1 MYLGINE
8 VVYQLINQSIFLEII
23 IIICLVISELD
34 IQSVNQSI
42 NLFGVYHH
50 NRHTYSEPRWTVQ
63 GECLMSR
70 GSWTLGP
77 CRWTILLSRLQWS
90 MERSEFNRSGS
101 CKIPLPKTLKNTSLH
116 SGECE
121 LRLIHYSL
129 SPFFSF
135 CLYLFSILPLSLYIS
150 FSLSFSPLFF
160 LSFFYSVPL
169 FFCLSH

>member
-8 VVYQLINQSIFLEII
+8 VVYQLINQSIFSEII
-23 IIICLVISELD
+23 IIICLVISEFD

-90 MERSEFNRSGS
+90 TERSEFNRSGS
-101 CKIPLPKTLKNTSLH
+101 CKIPLPTTLKNTSLH

-121 LRLIHYSL
+121 LRLIHYWTMQTL
-129 SPFFSF
+129 SPSFFSF
-135 CLYLFSILPLSLYIS
+135 CLYLSLYTISLSLNISILCLSLLC
-150 FSLSFSPLFF
+150 FSLS
-160 LSFFYSVPL
+160 
-169 FFCLSH
+169 